1 MNLNNN
7 RNQNNKRN
15 KNNKKQGRRQ
25 STEEKEQKDKK
36 VPMRYQIR
44 NSKAVNAVELKYT
57 GIDGSVDKTK
67 LNIFEDGNNKEFLKL
82 VKEFQNYIDTYEIWN
97 DEHAAY
103 IFYKIFRRCL
113 AGAARDLWDQINVLE
128 NADEERDELTF
139 QTHVRELTS
148 AILGND
154 ALCNQKDY
162 LKSTPKPET
171 MTVKQWINR
180 LKNINSYL
188 PLMQQDGRAITKE
201 NLITE
206 VISKNIHAAWVK
218 DFKLAKLHLKCR
230 IRDVMTDL
238 AVIKEQDKTHQKPP
252 ENPNKKQFKNPCRM
266 LTES

>member
-1 MNLNNN
+1 MSQKNQRNNQN
-7 RNQNNKRN
+7 DRGQRSHRNGHRNQCS
-15 KNNKKQGRRQ
+15 NKK
-25 STEEKEQKDKK
+25 EQQQDKK
-36 VPMRYQIR
+36 VPMKYQIQ
-44 NSKAVNAVELKYT
+44 KAKEANMVELKYT
-57 GIDGSVDKTK
+57 GIDGTVDKTK
-67 LNIFEDGNNKEFLKL
+67 LNIFEDGNDKEFLKL
-82 VKEFQNYIDTYEIWN
+82 VKEFQNYIDTYEIWS

-103 IFYKIFRRCL
+103 IVYKIFRRCL

-180 LKNINSYL
+180 LKNMNSYL

-201 NLITE
+201 YLITE

-238 AVIKEQDKTHQKPP
+238 VVIKGKSRLTRSRLRIPTKSNLKPLQDPW
-252 ENPNKKQFKNPCRM
+252 
-266 LTES
+266 